1 MSEPF
6 NILLSS
12 AGHRVKRV
20 EMFRATLAELGLSGK
35 VVAADLT
42 PLSAAMQSADAGEI
56 TPRCTS
62 PEFVASLLDVCRRH
76 RVKLVVPGI
85 DPELPALAAAREAF
99 AAAGV
104 TVLISA
110 PETVAI
116 AADKW
121 RTHHWLVENGFP
133 TVRQTTV
140 ADALAHPEAWP
151 FPLFVKPA
159 LGSGSVGV
167 ATVKNAENLRLLTSD
182 GDFVVQTLADGVE
195 FTVDV
200 LVNRAGKCVTA
211 IPRRR
216 IEVRSGEV
224 FKGVTHRRAELIEL
238 ASRIAEALPGAY
250 GPLNI
255 QMFFD
260 ETSGAIQVIEINPR
274 FAGGFP
280 LAWEAGGKFPR
291 WIIEEILGLPSTAV
305 ADAWQDGLVMLR
317 HFDAVFVDAATL
329 DQAAADAGD
338 AGRSGR
344 AS

>member
-1 MSEPF
+1 MSAPF

-35 VVAADLT
+35 IVAADLT
-42 PLSAAMQSADAGEI
+42 PLSAAMQVADAAEI

-62 PEFVASLLDVCRRH
+62 AEFIPALLDVCRRH
-76 RVKLVVPGI
+76 AISLVVPGI
-85 DPELPALAAAREAF
+85 DPELPALAAAREQF

-104 TVLISA
+104 AALISS
-110 PETVAI
+110 PDTVAI

-121 RTHHWLVENGFP
+121 RTHHWLVEHGFP
-133 TVRQTTV
+133 TVEQTTV
-140 ADALAHPEAWP
+140 ADALASPNAWP
-151 FPLFVKPA
+151 FPLFIKPA
-159 LGSGSVGV
+159 LGSGSVGAAAV
-167 ATVKNAENLRLLTSD
+167 ADADELRFRTRG
-182 GDFVVQTLADGVE
+182 GDFVVQTLAAGVE
-195 FTVDV
+195 YTVDV
-200 LVNRAGKCVTA
+200 LVDRAGKCLTA

-224 FKGVTHRRAELIEL
+224 FKGVTHRRAELIDL
-238 ASRIAEALPGAY
+238 AGRIAETLPGAY

-260 ETSGAIQVIEINPR
+260 EPRGTIQVIEINPR

-291 WIIEEILGLPSTAV
+291 WIIEEILGRPSTAT
-305 ADAWQDGLVMLR
+305 ANAWKDGLVMLR

-329 DQAAADAGD
+329 EKLAAQQRAAGTP
-338 AGRSGR
+338 
-344 AS
+344 